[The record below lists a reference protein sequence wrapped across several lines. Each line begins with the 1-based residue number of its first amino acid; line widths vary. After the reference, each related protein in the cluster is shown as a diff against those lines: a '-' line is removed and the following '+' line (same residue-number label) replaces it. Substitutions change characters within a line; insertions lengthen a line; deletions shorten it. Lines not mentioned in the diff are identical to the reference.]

1 MYYEDYLRPKRILM
15 TADTMGG
22 VWTYAVELARV
33 LVGDGLEV
41 GLATMGALLQQEQ
54 REEIGQLAGLS
65 LFESSFK
72 LEWMEDPWEDIARA
86 GSWLLAIEDDF
97 RPDVIH
103 LNGYAH
109 GCLPWKAPTL
119 VVGHSCVISW
129 WEAVHGEQAP
139 AVWDRYYLEIARG
152 LAAADAVAAPSKS
165 MFWLLNKNYGP
176 ILCGRVIY
184 NGRDPWLF
192 HSGKKEPVIF
202 TAGRLWDGAKNLCV
216 LEKIADRLPWPV
228 YAAGPAREKDSEGSG
243 HCVLQLGPLYG
254 ASLSQWYSRSSIFV
268 LPAKYEPFGLCILEA
283 ALSGCA
289 LVLGD
294 IPSLREIWA
303 EGALFVHPDDSEGL
317 EASIKRLILQP
328 ELLEEMAKKAR
339 KRALEFSPEH
349 GRRLRGDLS

>member
-152 LAAADAVAAPSKS
+152 LQPPTRWRHLPSPCSGSLTRITDPFSAGGSSTTAAIPGS
-165 MFWLLNKNYGP
+165 
-176 ILCGRVIY
+176 
-184 NGRDPWLF
+184 
-192 HSGKKEPVIF
+192 F
-202 TAGRLWDGAKNLCV
+202 TRAKRN
-216 LEKIADRLPWPV
+216 R
-228 YAAGPAREKDSEGSG
+228 
-243 HCVLQLGPLYG
+243 
-254 ASLSQWYSRSSIFV
+254 
-268 LPAKYEPFGLCILEA
+268 
-283 ALSGCA
+283 
-289 LVLGD
+289 
-294 IPSLREIWA
+294 
-303 EGALFVHPDDSEGL
+303 
-317 EASIKRLILQP
+317 
-328 ELLEEMAKKAR
+328 
-339 KRALEFSPEH
+339 
-349 GRRLRGDLS
+349 